1 MSNKTPFL
9 SAHASATDWQ
19 SAAAE
24 IVLKLDTI
32 VAAHRLGFLYVTDH
46 FSPFFDEI
54 SVFLRQ
60 TLGVPHWVG
69 TVGFGVCTTSREYFD
84 EPAMVVMV
92 APVADSTFRIFDG
105 VSDDI
110 TGITDVHKDWLSGS
124 VAPVTPLT
132 IVHGDP
138 RNQRVGE
145 LIEEICTATQGFL
158 VGGLTAAEQ
167 NFVQLADSVTEG
179 GLSGVMLSLDSVP
192 VQAGLTQGCS
202 PIGETH
208 QITAADENVLIELDG
223 RPALDVFKE
232 DIGEILARDL
242 QRVGGYIFAAL
253 PVTGTDT
260 GDYLV
265 RNLLGIDPE
274 SGVVAIGEY
283 VSAGDRVMFCRRDH
297 DSAVNDMRRMLA
309 DIKNRAGNAA
319 VRGGLYFSCCGRGP
333 NQFGPDSEELKM
345 ITDELGEFPLVGFF
359 ANGEISNNRLYGY
372 TGVLT
377 VFL

>member
-1 MSNKTPFL
+1 MNSGTPFL
-9 SAHASATDWQ
+9 SAHASAADWQ
-19 SAAAE
+19 IAAGE
-24 IVLKLDTI
+24 IVQKLEG
-32 VAAHRLGFLYVTDH
+32 VGSAHRLGFLYVTDH
-46 FSPFFDEI
+46 FSAYLDEI
-54 SVFLRQ
+54 SIFLRQ

-69 TVGFGVCTTSREYFD
+69 TVGFGVCTTSQEYFD
-84 EPAMVVMV
+84 APAMVVMV
-92 APVADSTFRIFDG
+92 TPIPEESFRIFKD
-105 VSDDI
+105 VSEDI
-110 TGITDVHKDWLSGS
+110 TSITENHKEWLSG
-124 VAPVTPLT
+124 PFPPLT
-132 IVHGDP
+132 VVHGDP
-138 RNQRVGE
+138 RNNMVGD
-145 LIEEICTATQGFL
+145 LIAEISDATEGFL
-158 VGGLTAAEQ
+158 VGGLTAAED
-167 NFVQLADSVTEG
+167 NFVQLADEVTDG
-179 GLSGVMLSLDSVP
+179 GLSGVMFSLDKVP

-208 QITAADENVLIELDG
+208 QVTAADENMLIELDG

-232 DIGEILARDL
+232 DIGEVLAHDL

-265 RNLLGIDPE
+265 RNLVGIDPE

-297 DSAVNDMRRMLA
+297 DSAVTDMKRMLV
-309 DIKNRAGNAA
+309 DIKKRAGNSP
-319 VRGGLYFSCCGRGP
+319 VRGGLYFSCCARGP
-333 NQFGPDSEELKM
+333 NQFGDDSDELKM
-345 ITDELGEFPLVGFF
+345 ITEELGEFPLVGFF